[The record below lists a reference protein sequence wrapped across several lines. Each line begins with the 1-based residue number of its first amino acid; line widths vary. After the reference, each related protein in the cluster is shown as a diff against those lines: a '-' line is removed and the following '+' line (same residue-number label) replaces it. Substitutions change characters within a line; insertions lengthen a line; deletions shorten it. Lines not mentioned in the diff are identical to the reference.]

1 MNGGDKFA
9 QSILLFSD
17 FLPKEPELGRKNN
30 ALVLQDVKIQLQSR
44 ETMNQYE
51 EKWGM
56 EEKKALISTYLSI
69 RPRESSI

>member
-9 QSILLFSD
+9 QSILLFSG

-44 ETMNQYE
+44 ETINQYE
-51 EKWGM
+51 EKKGNGR
-56 EEKKALISTYLSI
+56 E
-69 RPRESSI
+69 ESSDQYISIHPSS